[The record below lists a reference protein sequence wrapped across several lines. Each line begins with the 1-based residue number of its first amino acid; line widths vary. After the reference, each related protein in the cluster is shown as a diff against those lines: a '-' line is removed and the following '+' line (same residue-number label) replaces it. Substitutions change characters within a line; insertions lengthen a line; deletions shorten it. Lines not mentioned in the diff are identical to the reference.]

1 MEPLLS
7 SNSESSAGGKSP
19 GASVDRTLWT
29 LGLYAAVGA
38 IGISYAMLGPT
49 LLDLTERLECSQSLA
64 ALLFSARAGGYL
76 LGSTIGGPMVD
87 KSPNPARLLFF
98 GTAGSAV
105 GAASVPFI
113 RHLTLAYTSQ
123 ALQGVCMG
131 LLDTGGN
138 VLMLTVWRGSRYVNA
153 AVHGFHFLFGL
164 GAFIAPLVVGLALSY
179 ERPAVE
185 AWFSPV
191 AGFLPAL
198 LTLALLISHAQPN
211 TDTEDGG
218 TKALPKVVL
227 WTGAFLLSYVGLEV
241 AFGGYVDAFAV
252 RHLLVSKVAAASLT
266 SIYWAA
272 LSAARLVATLVTP
285 YVNHYRYIQLHLLG
299 AFVSMAAFAQSSWE
313 PQRGLSGEVVLFTFL
328 YGFSLGPL
336 FPGALLVAEEKL
348 HPEPLNGR
356 AAGFTVAC
364 AALGEMLLPLLTG
377 LCFDVE
383 VTSFAFVQ
391 LAICCGSLLFFALV

>member
-123 ALQGVCMG
+123 ALQGAPRSV
-131 LLDTGGN
+131 LDTGGN

-211 TDTEDGG
+211 TDTEDGDSWIRTRGLAKG

-252 RHLLVSKVAAASLT
+252 RHLLVPKD
-266 SIYWAA
+266 
-272 LSAARLVATLVTP
+272 
-285 YVNHYRYIQLHLLG
+285 
-299 AFVSMAAFAQSSWE
+299 
-313 PQRGLSGEVVLFTFL
+313 
-328 YGFSLGPL
+328 
-336 FPGALLVAEEKL
+336 
-348 HPEPLNGR
+348 HP
-356 AAGFTVAC
+356 
-364 AALGEMLLPLLTG
+364 
-377 LCFDVE
+377 
-383 VTSFAFVQ
+383 
-391 LAICCGSLLFFALV
+391 